1 VRKIVLLVDD
11 SIARQ
16 EALAAALA
24 PTDVELITMD
34 QGHRALKRA
43 RELRPDLILAAEAI
57 SGFSG
62 YELCREVK
70 RDAVLRQT
78 PVLLVT
84 GPCEVLDEQWA
95 AEVDADG
102 HLAYSF
108 DVQVL
113 TRQVE
118 ATLTQVHT
126 AHDVP
131 LTPERASEGARSA
144 ETTSRKAPT
153 EPDEVLLDMLDY
165 REKVRAD
172 YSHPV
177 PAVIEKGPRILQG
190 RDLTVEGMRV
200 DVHPDLALGSRVQLA
215 LYGNPPKE
223 PVTLDATVVRADD
236 AGGLLLWFEQVN
248 QAVTRDL
255 EELVANLPPLEPTFG

>member
-24 PTDVELITMD
+24 PTDVELVTMD

-43 RELRPDLILAAEAI
+43 RELRPDLILAAAAI
-57 SGFSG
+57 SGSSG

-70 RDAVLRQT
+70 SDAVLRQT

-84 GPCEVLDEQWA
+84 GPGEAPDQPWA

-108 DVQVL
+108 DIQVL
-113 TRQVE
+113 TRQVD
-118 ATLTQVHT
+118 AALTQVHT
-126 AHDVP
+126 AHREP
-131 LTPERASEGARSA
+131 PTLERGAKDARSA
-144 ETTSRKAPT
+144 ETTSSKAPA

-172 YSHPV
+172 YSRPV
-177 PAVIEKGPRILQG
+177 PAVIEKGPRLLQG

-200 DVHPDLALGSRVQLA
+200 DVHPDLALGSRVRHL
-215 LYGNPPKE
+215 GSHG
-223 PVTLDATVVRADD
+223 RA
-236 AGGLLLWFEQVN
+236 G
-248 QAVTRDL
+248 
-255 EELVANLPPLEPTFG
+255 

>member
-1 VRKIVLLVDD
+1 
-11 SIARQ
+11 
-16 EALAAALA
+16 
-24 PTDVELITMD
+24 MD

-43 RELRPDLILAAEAI
+43 RELRPDLILAAEAS
-57 SGFSG
+57 SGSSG
-62 YELCREVK
+62 YELCREIK
-70 RDAVLRQT
+70 CDEVLGQT

-84 GPCEVLDEQWA
+84 GPGEVLDEQWA

-113 TRQVE
+113 TRQVD
-118 ATLTQVHT
+118 AALTQVHT
-126 AHDVP
+126 AHRVP
-131 LTPERASEGARSA
+131 PTLGRGAEGARSA
-144 ETTSRKAPT
+144 ETASRKAPT

-172 YSHPV
+172 YSRPV
-177 PAVIEKGPRILQG
+177 PAVIEKGPRILHG

-200 DVHPDLALGSRVQLA
+200 DAHPDLALGSRAQLA
-215 LYGNPPKE
+215 LYGRPQKE

-236 AGGLLLWFEQVN
+236 AGGLLLWFNQVN
-248 QAVTRDL
+248 QAVTRDV
-255 EELVANLPPLEPTFG
+255 EELVASLPPVEPTFG